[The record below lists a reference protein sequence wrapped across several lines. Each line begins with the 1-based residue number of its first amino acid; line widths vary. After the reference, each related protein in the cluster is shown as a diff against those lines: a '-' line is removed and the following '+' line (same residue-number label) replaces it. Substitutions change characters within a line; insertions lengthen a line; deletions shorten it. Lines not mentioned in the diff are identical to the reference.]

1 MNHTL
6 PQDAWKCMNMREILL
21 AYTDRSTDYSR
32 IIRRAM
38 RLVES
43 DELLAFLFQF
53 LFRFHFCFYFVSRK
67 LENKNWNW
75 NWS

>member
-6 PQDAWKCMNMREILL
+6 PQGAWKCVNMREILL

-43 DELLAFLFQF
+43 DELLAFGSPLT
-53 LFRFHFCFYFVSRK
+53 LT
-67 LENKNWNW
+67 
-75 NWS
+75 